1 VTRVLSALVLLPIVL
16 GVIWYLPP
24 IGTWVLGAVV
34 LTLAFIEYGGLAR
47 RLSPEAPMV
56 VAGAATLAVYAA
68 VATDIPL
75 GPVLITTTLTFG
87 MMAVGRGR
95 PDEDVLRAV
104 AVAAFPVLYL
114 GLALGTAL
122 SVRAQWGAG
131 ALLLPFLTIV
141 VSDSA
146 QYYGGRL
153 LGRRRLSPA
162 ISPKK
167 TVEGAISGVLAA
179 AIATPLLAAW
189 LLPGHDM
196 LTLAVLGL
204 LLALTGIAGDLFE
217 SLLKRSAGVKDS
229 SGLIPGH
236 GGMLDR
242 IDSLLFAGPV
252 YYLFL
257 RYAGW

>member
-1 VTRVLSALVLLPIVL
+1 VARVLSALVLLPIVL
-16 GVIWYLPP
+16 GIIWFLPP
-24 IGTWVLGAVV
+24 IGTWILGAVV
-34 LTLAFIEYGGLAR
+34 LTLAFIEYAGLAT
-47 RLSPEAPMV
+47 RLSPGAPIV
-56 VAGAATLAVYAA
+56 VSGVATLSVYAA
-68 VATDIPL
+68 IATDIPL
-75 GPVLITTTLTFG
+75 APVLVTATIALG
-87 MMAVGRGR
+87 LLAVGRGR
-95 PDEDVLRAV
+95 PDEDVLRAI
-104 AVAAFPVLYL
+104 AVAAFPALYL
-114 GLALGTAL
+114 GLALGLAL
-122 SVRAQWGAG
+122 SVRALWGAG

-153 LGRRRLSPA
+153 MGRRKLSPT

-167 TVEGAISGVLAA
+167 TVEGAITGVLAA
-179 AIATPLLAAW
+179 AVATPALAAW
-189 LLPGHDM
+189 MFPGHP
-196 LTLAVLGL
+196 LWTCALLGL
-204 LLALTGIAGDLFE
+204 LLALMGIAGDLFE

-242 IDSLLFAGPV
+242 IDALLFAGPV